1 LVINL
6 YKIQYPNAYKNEFV
20 NFIINFNTK
29 SRQKMESEGD
39 YPVEKLN
46 CIDVKDD
53 WRFDPEMFSLQ
64 EWVKVF
70 CIFRFRILI
79 H

>member
-1 LVINL
+1 
-6 YKIQYPNAYKNEFV
+6 
-20 NFIINFNTK
+20 
-29 SRQKMESEGD
+29 MESEGD